1 MKKILLILCLTIP
14 LMAQSTDNRETL
26 KSIGQQKQVERKANV
41 APTIILNRKT
51 SSLEWKGGLKV
62 INNNH
67 SGNLKLK
74 SGNIYLNE
82 GNKISGNIVINMM
95 SITNIDLPDSKKE
108 YLIGH
113 LRSQDFF
120 DVERFPKASFKINS
134 SKILE
139 KQSDGKYNMEIS
151 GDLTIKSI
159 TKPIIFTA
167 LIDLKSDIKSA
178 TGTMKFS
185 RIDFGVQYR
194 SEIKLDDAKSFW
206 NDLQTTKKTTMDKVI
221 KDEIEVKFNIVSM
234 SGILER

>member
-14 LMAQSTDNRETL
+14 LIAQSTDNREAL
-26 KSIGQQKQVERKANV
+26 KSIGQRKQVERKANV

-159 TKPIIFTA
+159 TKPIVLTA
-167 LIDLKSDIKSA
+167 LIDLQSDIKSA

>member
-159 TKPIIFTA
+159 TKPIVLTA
-167 LIDLKSDIKSA
+167 LIDLQSDIKSA

>member
-41 APTIILNRKT
+41 APTIILNRKA

-62 INNNH
+62 VNNNH

-82 GNKISGNIVINMM
+82 GNKISGNIIINMM
-95 SITNIDLPDSKKE
+95 SMTNIDLPDSKKE

-120 DVERFPKASFKINS
+120 HVERFPKASFKIDS

-159 TKPIIFTA
+159 TKPIVLTA
-167 LIDLKSDIKSA
+167 LIDLQSDIKSA
-178 TGTMKFS
+178 TGTMKFN

-234 SGILER
+234 PGILER

>member
-14 LMAQSTDNRETL
+14 LMAQSTNNRETL

-120 DVERFPKASFKINS
+120 HVERFPKASFKIDS

-159 TKPIIFTA
+159 TKPIVLTA
-167 LIDLKSDIKSA
+167 LIDLQSDIKSA

>member
-14 LMAQSTDNRETL
+14 LMAQSTNNRETL

-82 GNKISGNIVINMM
+82 GNKISGNIIINMM
-95 SITNIDLPDSKKE
+95 SMTNIDLPDSKKE

-178 TGTMKFS
+178 TGTMKFN

>member
-14 LMAQSTDNRETL
+14 IMAQSANNRETL
-26 KSIGQQKQVERKANV
+26 KSSGALKQIERRANA
-41 APTIILNRKT
+41 APTIIINSRM
-51 SSLEWKGGLKV
+51 SSLEWEGGLKV
-62 INNNH
+62 VNKNH
-67 SGNLKLK
+67 NGNLKLK
-74 SGNIYLNE
+74 SGNIYLNK
-82 GNKISGNIVINMM
+82 GNKISGNILINMTSM
-95 SITNIDLPDSKKE
+95 TNIDLSDSKKE

-120 DVERFPKASFKINS
+120 HVERFPVASLKIKN

-139 KQSDGKYNMEIS
+139 KQSNGKYNMEIS
-151 GDLTIKSI
+151 GDLTIKSV
-159 TKPIIFTA
+159 TKPVIFTA
-167 LIDLKSDIKSA
+167 LVDLGSDIKSA
-178 TGTMKFS
+178 SGTMKFN

-234 SGILER
+234 PGILER